1 MFFNKFFNMEEH
13 QPEEIPNETFE
24 VFEKLDGSLGIL
36 FWYQGQWILAT
47 KGSFTSDQAI
57 RGYQSST
64 APDIAYDTNYLFYD
78 HSIVDYRVYA
88 PAPLT
93 SVNSSRIDG
102 LRTKKQSQFDDRYQ
116 QSSTAINTGNI
127 GSQSVSY
134 ATTSGSTTGNA
145 ATTSQRQF
153 DYIYTTSYLE
163 SAGAVYG
170 TVFYDNNDRSYY
182 VDPNGTSMLSRVN
195 SYYLSNPVD
204 VADNHSYGMYFSN
217 NLSTAYAIFR
227 EGGDWE
233 HPYPDLRI
241 AFHTGIKIGANASYQ
256 GVRFYTDYDMSS
268 QVMSVNNGS
277 DPLGGGNVY
286 VNNSLQAGS
295 SLRAP
300 IFYDSNDTT
309 YYLDPNAGT
318 SLKIAGGIVSTAANG
333 AVLLKHENAEANA
346 WIFQENAANWGLFW
360 FNAGG
365 ESGQTIGSYTIV
377 GAELFGMNN
386 ALAGYNPNSAWS
398 GTDASTRAAWMLSNY
413 SGYLWTQGTQYSETD
428 MRAPIFYDSEDTG
441 YYVDPN
447 SNSKLVNLGLGGATP
462 DVRLSVSGDIHMDG
476 YIYQGGTA
484 GVLNS
489 WGSRTYVNSG
499 NYVSNANSFAFN
511 NVGYGASWT
520 FAIDSGGSVTTNRH
534 IDANTTWSNDAIALF
549 LGWYGGKVVIGNNN
563 NGNHD
568 AAAGLGG
575 NTVAVTNPLYSF
587 SSTYSPIFYSSN
599 DSGYYLYPSSTGSS
613 LVVAGYTKSKFTYR
627 YNSAAG
633 LPGQDNPVKTAT
645 GVLATLSGS
654 GGGYEYIIIKTR
666 VPQDSYQMG
675 GFTIDLFANYGST
688 NAKTTIS
695 LGGYWNA
702 ESNGGFQGW
711 EYNTTNPNVRPSIQ
725 VMRDVTDGSTC
736 FAIQIGK
743 SYPVIVAR
751 DLYLGYNASDIEGWL
766 DWSIFGADDLGGYT
780 NNDTV
785 VCRNA
790 MPVDNWYGNSYIGYN
805 GAHYGTIFYD
815 ASDTNYYVDP
825 NSTSS
830 LYKVND
836 NGGDTY
842 GYKYFF
848 SNVGSSTY
856 IGAGNAPS
864 LQAYSNDAGPAF
876 MSFHRG
882 GYYAVNF
889 GLDPDNVLRLGGWS
903 ASSNRMQLDMSG
915 NVTFAG
921 DVTAYSDARVK
932 ENVHTIEN
940 ALDKTLQLRGV
951 TYNRTDSEDKSTKV
965 GVIAQEVLEVV
976 PEVVNQDASGMYNV
990 SYGTLTAV
998 LIEAIKEQQK
1008 QIDEL
1013 KEIINGLT
1021 K

>member
-1 MFFNKFFNMEEH
+1 MGM
-13 QPEEIPNETFE
+13 
-24 VFEKLDGSLGIL
+24 
-36 FWYQGQWILAT
+36 
-47 KGSFTSDQAI
+47 
-57 RGYQSST
+57 R
-64 APDIAYDTNYLFYD
+64 PD
-78 HSIVDYRVYA
+78 
-88 PAPLT
+88 
-93 SVNSSRIDG
+93 NSG
-102 LRTKKQSQFDDRYQ
+102 
-116 QSSTAINTGNI
+116 
-127 GSQSVSY
+127 
-134 ATTSGSTTGNA
+134 
-145 ATTSQRQF
+145 
-153 DYIYTTSYLE
+153 
-163 SAGAVYG
+163 
-170 TVFYDNNDRSYY
+170 NNDGWG
-182 VDPNGTSMLSRVN
+182 V
-195 SYYLSNPVD
+195 
-204 VADNHSYGMYFSN
+204 
-217 NLSTAYAIFR
+217 
-227 EGGDWE
+227 
-233 HPYPDLRI
+233 
-241 AFHTGIKIGANASYQ
+241 
-256 GVRFYTDYDMSS
+256 VRFYMNTSGQIYIPELL
-268 QVMSVNNGS
+268 QS
-277 DPLGGGNVY
+277 D
-286 VNNSLQAGS
+286 S

-300 IFYDSNDTT
+300 IFYDSQDTT
-309 YYLDPNAGT
+309 YYLDPN
-318 SLKIAGGIVSTAANG
+318 
-333 AVLLKHENAEANA
+333 
-346 WIFQENAANWGLFW
+346 
-360 FNAGG
+360 
-365 ESGQTIGSYTIV
+365 
-377 GAELFGMNN
+377 
-386 ALAGYNPNSAWS
+386 
-398 GTDASTRAAWMLSNY
+398 
-413 SGYLWTQGTQYSETD
+413 
-428 MRAPIFYDSEDTG
+428 
-441 YYVDPN
+441 
-447 SNSKLVNLGLGGATP
+447 
-462 DVRLSVSGDIHMDG
+462 
-476 YIYQGGTA
+476 
-484 GVLNS
+484 
-489 WGSRTYVNSG
+489 
-499 NYVSNANSFAFN
+499 
-511 NVGYGASWT
+511 
-520 FAIDSGGSVTTNRH
+520 
-534 IDANTTWSNDAIALF
+534 
-549 LGWYGGKVVIGNNN
+549 
-563 NGNHD
+563 
-568 AAAGLGG
+568 
-575 NTVAVTNPLYSF
+575 
-587 SSTYSPIFYSSN
+587 
-599 DSGYYLYPSSTGSS
+599 STGSS

-627 YNSAAG
+627 NNSAAG

-702 ESNGGFQGW
+702 ESNNGFEGW

-1013 KEIINGLT
+1013 KEIINGFT